1 MPPHLT
7 IPLLITPFNDAVKS
21 WLLHT
26 VSRGLPLGHPEIN
39 PNSLL
44 IAGTRCSQGGLGL
57 PLNYHGITPLAYLT
71 TQLSS
76 ADTLTD
82 LYGSNDMADHGLI
95 YLIEQLYIELTPES
109 EEDFLIVEG
118 FPAKQDLITAL
129 NQLKV
134 LKNLHPNTSL
144 VDVSQYKQL
153 SQSYASTAL
162 SIDNVKII
170 TERLH
175 SVANRAQFLSQQQ
188 DGAMYPVMTPPTYYK
203 WTFDPLQYNTQC
215 ISAYVFFPWN
225 RTLWVT
231 PPQTCIHSMPEH

>member
-1 MPPHLT
+1 
-7 IPLLITPFNDAVKS
+7 
-21 WLLHT
+21 
-26 VSRGLPLGHPEIN
+26 
-39 PNSLL
+39 
-44 IAGTRCSQGGLGL
+44 
-57 PLNYHGITPLAYLT
+57 
-71 TQLSS
+71 
-76 ADTLTD
+76 
-82 LYGSNDMADHGLI
+82 MADHGLI
-95 YLIEQLYIELTPES
+95 YLIEQLLKTPES

-203 WTFDPLQYNTQC
+203 WIFTPLQYSVYIRIRIFSMEPDPVGYPTTNMYPCLNTDLLFFQC
-215 ISAYVFFPWN
+215 FACTSKNACATYEHLLGCPGGKINLYNFFRIN
-225 RTLWVT
+225 V
-231 PPQTCIHSMPEH
+231 SNVS